1 MLPLLLVAS
10 MASWQR
16 LAAQSHAVQP
26 DSVLLSERVDG
37 DYQLK
42 SYRVQQP
49 AEADFSLHYRI
60 GNATLSPTL
69 GENGEELD
77 DLKKLAATLDD
88 TLHHAQQ
95 VVVVGYASP
104 DGPLSLNERLA
115 KARAE
120 NFAAYL
126 KKNAPHL
133 AAAKVVC
140 RSEVSPWTALR
151 EAVEKSDMADKA
163 YVLEVLSG
171 DHSPLEVERALK
183 SHPEA
188 WNYLAHNLLP
198 PLRRVTV
205 EVDYAQ
211 GKVVETRTRIPK
223 PQPAPAPTPT
233 PTPAPKSVAVTQKTT
248 PTDPCCV
255 ELLVRETVGIIVAM
269 PGEIDY

>member
-10 MASWQR
+10 MASWQP
-16 LAAQSHAVQP
+16 LAAQSHAAQP

-60 GNATLSPTL
+60 GNATLNPTL

-104 DGPLSLNERLA
+104 DGPQPLNERLA

-120 NFAAYL
+120 NFSAYL

-140 RSEVSPWTALR
+140 RSEVSPWATLR
-151 EAVEKSDMADKA
+151 EAVEKSDMAD
-163 YVLEVLSG
+163 
-171 DHSPLEVERALK
+171 
-183 SHPEA
+183 
-188 WNYLAHNLLP
+188 
-198 PLRRVTV
+198 
-205 EVDYAQ
+205 
-211 GKVVETRTRIPK
+211 
-223 PQPAPAPTPT
+223 
-233 PTPAPKSVAVTQKTT
+233 
-248 PTDPCCV
+248 
-255 ELLVRETVGIIVAM
+255 
-269 PGEIDY
+269 